1 MKLMSRPL
9 VCRDAVELMSD
20 YLDGSLSRHDRRR
33 LEKHLAGC
41 PHCSAYLEQMRVT
54 IAASGVVTP
63 EDLEPEALDDLVEI
77 FRQFHEPDE
86 D

>member
-1 MKLMSRPL
+1 
-9 VCRDAVELMSD
+9 MSD
-20 YLDGSLSRHDRRR
+20 YLEGSLSRRDRRR
-33 LEKHLAGC
+33 LEQHLAGC

-63 EDLEPEALDDLVEI
+63 EDLAPEALDDLVEI

-86 D
+86 T